1 MTFEE
6 KLKIEA
12 STIGVQLDDT
22 ALTRF
27 RKYYEM
33 LIDYN
38 TRMNLTA
45 ITEEDEVIV
54 KHFCDCLCLVSKV
67 SIPEGAKVIDVG
79 TGAGFPG
86 VPLLIARPD
95 IRLTLLDGLNKR
107 LVFLQDVLDALGLSA
122 RIVHSRAEEASQQ
135 PEYREK
141 YYLATSRA
149 VARQSVLSEYCLP
162 YTEVGGIFVAMKGP
176 QAADELKEAEG
187 ALKILGG
194 KVEDVLDYTLSDESS
209 RSLIITRKVSK
220 TPAKYPRHNSKIK
233 SKPL

>member
-1 MTFEE
+1 MNFEE
-6 KLKIEA
+6 KLKKEA
-12 STIGVQLDDT
+12 STVGVQLDDT
-22 ALTRF
+22 ALARF
-27 RKYYEM
+27 KKYYEM

-67 SIPEGAKVIDVG
+67 IIPEGATVIDVG

-86 VPLLIARPD
+86 IPLLIARPD
-95 IRLTLLDGLNKR
+95 IKLTLLDGLNKR
-107 LVFLQDVLDALGLSA
+107 LIFLQDVLDALELTA
-122 RIVHSRAEEASQQ
+122 EIVHSRAEEAANN
-135 PEYREK
+135 PKYREK

-162 YTEVGGIFVAMKGP
+162 YTEVGGMFVAMKGP
-176 QAADELKEAEG
+176 QAGDEMKVAANAINL
-187 ALKILGG
+187 LGG
-194 KVEDVLDYTLSDESS
+194 KVENVLEYTLSDESC
-209 RSLIITRKVSK
+209 RSLIITKKVSK